1 MKVSG
6 FFVVLALSCLGG
18 CTAADKFA
26 LALGSDPL
34 STPAPVK
41 QARAAK
47 PAFEARPK
55 PKNTQSSNL
64 QPLPSSV
71 SAPVLPAWT
80 IPVERPSKTQR
91 HSLATSELFKR
102 LSPSIYTVST
112 SRSQG
117 SAVAISLKEL
127 VTACHVVAHTRTVT
141 LVNGATTLSADVVGA
156 DPATDR
162 CFLRVQDGELK
173 PVPGLRDYSTL
184 SVGEPVFTIG
194 SPRGLANT
202 LGAGLLSGLRVG
214 ENNTEYIQITAPLSP
229 GSSGGGVFDDRGNL
243 IGVTSFTVPDSQ
255 SLNFAI
261 SASQFWR

>member
-6 FFVVLALSCLGG
+6 FFVGLALSCLGG

-34 STPAPVK
+34 SSPAPVK

-64 QPLPSSV
+64 QPVPSSV

-80 IPVERPSKTQR
+80 IPVERPSKTQGY
-91 HSLATSELFKR
+91 SLATSELFKK

-162 CFLRVQDGELK
+162 CFLRVNTVRFYPQFSLPDRHLWPESPPTLRAQSRGSVDESIGLFCRAR
-173 PVPGLRDYSTL
+173 VVMPGRMY
-184 SVGEPVFTIG
+184 
-194 SPRGLANT
+194 R
-202 LGAGLLSGLRVG
+202 R
-214 ENNTEYIQITAPLSP
+214 
-229 GSSGGGVFDDRGNL
+229 
-243 IGVTSFTVPDSQ
+243 
-255 SLNFAI
+255 
-261 SASQFWR
+261 